1 MVGDWLVCVCF
12 NGTFPKV
19 FLSSSQK
26 VLIPLRLGTAQS
38 FLCGAILSAADF
50 WLGVESSQCAQHP
63 GGGQKIHQLSEFGA
77 RGPGALEW
85 Q

>member
-26 VLIPLRLGTAQS
+26 VLIPLRLATAQS
-38 FLCGAILSAADF
+38 FLCGVILSAANF
-50 WLGVESSQCAQHP
+50 WLGVESLQCVQHP
-63 GGGQKIHQLSEFGA
+63 GGKFHQLSEFWA
-77 RGPGALEW
+77 RGPSALEW